1 MISYSQNFEDVVLN
15 RVFHNVKNGF
25 YIDVG
30 AWDPVSDSVTKHFYD
45 NGWNGINIEPVKRF
59 HDKFVEQRSRDI
71 NLNCV
76 VSDKVG
82 EVIFKEYGD
91 SGLSTYNEQFLPET
105 VINMG
110 FNKSEYVVRA
120 TTLSSIT
127 QNLDVNEIHFLKID
141 VEGAEKDVLLGAD
154 WIKLRPKVILLE
166 AIKPKL
172 SEEDQHVYIPTWHE
186 WEHIL
191 IDNGYTFA
199 LFDGLNRFYYRNEE
213 PELHKYLSAPA
224 NITDGFKL
232 CSNHFFL
239 PAKEKKSWRSI
250 LTFRT

>member
-30 AWDPVSDSVTKHFYD
+30 AWDPNSDSVTKHFYD
-45 NGWNGINIEPVKRF
+45 NGWHGVNIEPVKRF
-59 HDKFVEQRSRDI
+59 YDKFLEQRPRDL

-76 VSDKVG
+76 VSDKIG
-82 EVIFKEYGD
+82 EVNFKEYGD
-91 SGLSTYNEQFLPET
+91 SGLSTYNEQFLPEL

-110 FNKSEYVVRA
+110 FKKSEYTVRS
-120 TTLSSIT
+120 TTLASIT
-127 QNLDVNEIHFLKID
+127 QSLQVSEIHFLKID
-141 VEGAEKDVLLGAD
+141 VEGAEKDVLKGMD

-166 AIKPKL
+166 AIKPKITKD
-172 SEEDQHVYIPTWHE
+172 DQISFTPTWNE
-186 WEHIL
+186 WEYIL
-191 IDNGYTFA
+191 TDNGYVFS

-213 PELHKYLSAPA
+213 PELQQYLIAPA
-224 NITDGFKL
+224 NITDGFTL
-232 CSNHFFL
+232 CPNHPLL
-239 PAKEKKSWRSI
+239 PIKEKKSWKSI